1 MEFLHLS
8 ILRHNIAVEGSST
21 MMVDI
26 SAGIPA
32 SFLTTMM
39 VDITAGISA
48 SFLTTMMVDITA
60 GIPAS
65 FLTTM
70 MVDITAGISPSFLPH
85 NDALCIRITNFW
97 IAS

>member
-39 VDITAGISA
+39 VDITAGIS
-48 SFLTTMMVDITA
+48 
-60 GIPAS
+60 
-65 FLTTM
+65 
-70 MVDITAGISPSFLPH
+70 PSFLPH